1 MKKHIKKTQSASVP
15 HVLPTT
21 DLTPYVD
28 VEMPDDVV
36 QEMKRLYSEYLEPYK
51 LEIPDY
57 AMKHLFLASL
67 EANAEKK
74 AEYLEKARQ
83 KFEQHYLGSWA
94 KGKIKPLDSDAPPM
108 PEDVK
113 EKLKEINKAKRER
126 EKTKNEV
133 ARMASGQPPKHAG
146 QPKKQ
151 KVPVYS
157 DSQSQDA
164 VVKKYSWAIAG
175 TFRADP
181 DKPGGTILDIKCQKS
196 GPGCLSTRTIHLAD
210 CFQVKLCS
218 VCRLSK

>member
-1 MKKHIKKTQSASVP
+1 MSKKIQAKSEPYVP
-15 HVLPTT
+15 PAT
-21 DLTPYVD
+21 DLTPFVN
-28 VEMPDDVV
+28 VELPDDVV
-36 QEMKRLYSEYLEPYK
+36 AEMQRLYSEYLEPHK

-57 AMKHLFLASL
+57 AMKPIFLAAM
-67 EANAEKK
+67 ETVPEKK

-113 EKLKEINKAKRER
+113 EKLKELNKAKRER
-126 EKTKNEV
+126 EKEKNQV
-133 ARMASGQPPKHAG
+133 ARMASGEPPKKAG
-146 QPKKQ
+146 EPKKQ
-151 KVPVYS
+151 KVPVFA
-157 DSQSQDA
+157 DSQAQDA